1 MRTKRCVAIII
12 VLCVWSLI
20 SYYLL
25 LRPSHDDSNSTIGAI
40 FNLNKFQNET
50 LRKLSKLETSIREQ
64 NELHDRLLKKIVRIS
79 QLLAR
84 ADNVIRAGGAVETSL
99 QNDVDRDAA
108 VIEQLKLLNRPN
120 AQLEGPIIPVLV
132 FACNRISVRNCLSD
146 LVKFRPNADQFPII
160 VTQVSSNFN
169 LLYFMYAD

>member
-25 LRPSHDDSNSTIGAI
+25 LRPSQDDTNSAIGAI

-50 LRKLSKLETSIREQ
+50 LRKLSKLEMSIREQ

-79 QLLAR
+79 QLLTHT
-84 ADNVIRAGGAVETSL
+84 DNIIRSGAGAAETSL

-108 VIEQLKLLNRPN
+108 IIEQLKQLNRPS
-120 AQLEGPIIPVLV
+120 AQLNGPIIPVLV
-132 FACNRISVRNCLSD
+132 FACNRVSVRNCLSD
-146 LVKFRPNADQFPII
+146 LIKFRSNAEQFPII
-160 VTQVSSNFN
+160 VTQVS
-169 LLYFMYAD
+169 